1 MLHTARQWAPCN
13 VSRLST
19 IQHTVTRRT
28 PATTTMLDDRTD
40 EQLLNATGAGDA
52 SAFGVLFRR
61 HYPRVHGLCAR
72 LTASADAEDLAQET
86 FLRVLRF
93 GGDFR
98 GDARFDTW
106 LYRVA
111 RNVCVLH
118 LQRAARER
126 STRERWSIDA
136 RVDGDLDALMR
147 DGDDRASVVA
157 AGMARLAPA
166 HREVLVLC
174 RLEGLPFEEV
184 GAILGCTAGAARV
197 RAHRALRALRELCI
211 ERARHG

>member
-1 MLHTARQWAPCN
+1 
-13 VSRLST
+13 
-19 IQHTVTRRT
+19 
-28 PATTTMLDDRTD
+28 
-40 EQLLNATGAGDA
+40 
-52 SAFGVLFRR
+52 
-61 HYPRVHGLCAR
+61 VHGLCAR

-93 GGDFR
+93 GADFR

-111 RNVCVLH
+111 RNVCVRH

-136 RVDGDLDALMR
+136 RVDGDLDASMR
-147 DGDDRASVVA
+147 DGDDRASVVT